1 MPRYVSRPRAATRK
15 IHSKN
20 EFELCYLRH
29 KYFRRVKYNPTQ
41 QDMKPFMHIVTH
53 LSKNTFFRYQ
63 NLFHLVGFELE
74 DVINIASVHLV
85 SFLGLFS
92 LEKMPVKYKEFVKL
106 FKHIQEKSPKD
117 RDILDKNQ
125 ANFTMFLKQRME
137 DVVRVCRQKV
147 KNIKGIPYEECRYYY
162 GPKKPPK
169 NLRSLLKNYEKLGF
183 RKLDSAVFK
192 TIKKKAGLV
201 HTSLFDFAG
210 NYYIAVPIENRSL
223 CLKDFSGADMDP
235 RDSLHNMNPEDIYF
249 NMEDAGVWK
258 QRKEEFHS
266 KTDNMKADV
275 IRDFITKNK
284 KNGKFT
290 EEVKTA
296 RKLLR
301 GLEQSNG

>member
-1 MPRYVSRPRAATRK
+1 MPLYVSRPKAAKRK

-29 KYFRRVKYNPTQ
+29 KYFRRVKFNPTQ
-41 QDMKPFMHIVTH
+41 QDMKPFMSITTH
-53 LSKNTFFRYQ
+53 LAKNTYFRYQ
-63 NLFHLVGFELE
+63 NLFHVVGFELE

-92 LEKMPVKYKEFVKL
+92 LKKMPEKYKEFVKT
-106 FKHIQEKSPKD
+106 FKHAQGGLPDSD
-117 RDILDKNQ
+117 DVLDKNR
-125 ANFTMFLKQRME
+125 ANFTLFLKQRMG
-137 DVVRVCRQKV
+137 DVVRVCRQKA

-169 NLRSLLKNYEKLGF
+169 NIRSLIKDYEKLGY

-210 NYYIAVPIENRSL
+210 NYYVEVPVDSSPIGLN
-223 CLKDFSGADMDP
+223 DFAGADIDP
-235 RDSLHNMNPEDIYF
+235 RDNLHNISPENLYF
-249 NMEDAGVWK
+249 DMEDVGIW
-258 QRKEEFHS
+258 RDREEEFRS
-266 KTDNMKADV
+266 KTDSAKADIV
-275 IRDFITKNK
+275 RDFISKNKNK
-284 KNGKFT
+284 KVFA

-296 RKLLR
+296 KRLLK
-301 GLEQSNG
+301 GLAQ